1 MAEFEEKLNAL
12 LSDQE
17 AMGQIMSLA
26 KTLSSSQDSGA
37 TSSDSSERSS
47 GEAPDMS
54 NNLSDLL
61 SHFSGGLDPSM
72 IQMLGRVMK
81 EYGAGGQKEDQ
92 NLALLSALRPFLK
105 EKRSAKIN
113 QAVQIAKLSRVARVA
128 FQTLRGGEDPV

>member
-26 KTLSSSQDSGA
+26 KTLSGSQDSGA
-37 TSSDSSERSS
+37 PSSDSSERSF
-47 GEAPDMS
+47 GEAPDMA
-54 NNLSDLL
+54 NNLSDLF

-72 IQMLGRVMK
+72 IQMLARVMK
-81 EYGAGGQKEDQ
+81 EYGAGEQKVDQ

-105 EKRSAKIN
+105 EKRSAKID
-113 QAVQIAKLSRVARVA
+113 QAVQIAKFSRVARVA
-128 FQTLRGGEDPV
+128 FQTLRGGENPV

>member
-26 KTLSSSQDSGA
+26 KTLGGSQDSDPS
-37 TSSDSSERSS
+37 SSDSSEHSFRE
-47 GEAPDMS
+47 GPDMAQ
-54 NNLSDLL
+54 NLSDLL
-61 SHFSGGLDPSM
+61 SNFSGGLDPSM
-72 IQMLGRVMK
+72 LLMLGKIMK

-92 NLALLSALRPFLK
+92 NLALISALRPFLK
-105 EKRSAKIN
+105 EKRSAKID
-113 QAVQIAKLSRVARVA
+113 QAVQLAKLSRVARVA

>member
-12 LSDQE
+12 LSDQQ

-26 KTLSSSQDSGA
+26 KTLSGNQDSGDA
-37 TSSDSSERSS
+37 SSNDAEPSVE
-47 GEAPDMS
+47 ETPDMAK
-54 NNLSDLL
+54 NLSDLL
-61 SHFSGGLDPSM
+61 SNISGGLDPGM

-105 EKRSAKIN
+105 EKRSAKID
-113 QAVQIAKLSRVARVA
+113 QAVQLAKFSRVARVA

>member
-12 LSDQE
+12 LSDQQ

-26 KTLSSSQDSGA
+26 KTLSGNQDSGDA
-37 TSSDSSERSS
+37 SSNDAEPSV
-47 GEAPDMS
+47 GETPDMAK
-54 NNLSDLL
+54 NLSDLL
-61 SHFSGGLDPSM
+61 SNISGGLDPGM

-105 EKRSAKIN
+105 EKRSATID
-113 QAVQIAKLSRVARVA
+113 QAVQLAKFSRVARVA